1 MRTYVLD
8 VNSATPL
15 YEQLYRALKEDILA
29 GKIIGG
35 EKLPSKRTLA
45 EHLNIS
51 RITVETAYDQLVTEG
66 YLVARPRSG
75 FYAERLEALPQ
86 SLPAAPTSLPTA
98 PAAPPTVSAGQFP
111 FSIWA
116 RLMRGVL
123 LDQHDLLLQ
132 PPPNTGLS
140 ELRNAIAGMLR
151 RSRGMEVPPERIVI
165 GAGAEYL
172 YNILLQLLGRELRY
186 GLEDPGHRKIRQVY
200 EANGVTICPI
210 RLDGDGASIPSLLR
224 SGADVLHFSPGH
236 QYPTGVV
243 MPIARR
249 RQLMNWV
256 GSRENQW
263 LIEDDYDSE
272 FRFSGRLV
280 PTMYSMDTL
289 DRVIYLNTFSRTI
302 TPALRISYM
311 ILPER
316 LMARYRQ
323 QLGFYSCTVPSMEQ
337 LTLARFLDE
346 GHFEKHVSR
355 MKRHY
360 RLLRDQLL
368 QRLRRSPLADRM
380 TVQGDEAGLH
390 FLLHLQTGLSDEALE
405 QQLLAGGIRAA
416 SLRHYAVDLPDE
428 VLQGRMV
435 IQYSDL
441 EEADLPRVVAVL
453 EHLVQ
458 EPAARY
464 Q

>member
-1 MRTYVLD
+1 
-8 VNSATPL
+8 
-15 YEQLYRALKEDILA
+15 
-29 GKIIGG
+29 
-35 EKLPSKRTLA
+35 
-45 EHLNIS
+45 
-51 RITVETAYDQLVTEG
+51 
-66 YLVARPRSG
+66 
-75 FYAERLEALPQ
+75 
-86 SLPAAPTSLPTA
+86 
-98 PAAPPTVSAGQFP
+98 
-111 FSIWA
+111 
-116 RLMRGVL
+116 MRGVL

-132 PPPNTGLS
+132 PPPNTGLP

-151 RSRGMEVPPERIVI
+151 RSRGMEVSPEYIVI

-186 GLEDPGHRKIRQVY
+186 GLENPGHRKIRQVY
-200 EANGVTICPI
+200 EANGVAICPI
-210 RLDGDGASIPSLLR
+210 RLDGDGASVASLLR
-224 SGADVLHFSPGH
+224 AGADVLHFSPGH

-256 GSRENQW
+256 GSGENRW

-289 DRVIYLNTFSRTI
+289 GRVIYLNTFSRTI

-311 ILPER
+311 ILPES
-316 LMARYRQ
+316 LMAQYRQ
-323 QLGFYSCTVPSMEQ
+323 RLGFYSCTVPSMEQ
-337 LTLARFLDE
+337 LALARFLDE

-368 QRLRRSPLADRM
+368 RRLRQSPLADRM

-390 FLLHLQTGLSDEALE
+390 FLLHLQTRLPDEELE
-405 QQLLAGGIRAA
+405 RRLLEGGIRAA
-416 SLRHYAVDLPDE
+416 SLRHYAVELADEDLR
-428 VLQGRMV
+428 GRVV

-441 EEADLPRVVAVL
+441 EEADLPRVVGVL
-453 EHLVQ
+453 EELVQ
-458 EPAARY
+458 LDEGEGRKI
-464 Q
+464 

>member
-8 VNSATPL
+8 PNGKMPL
-15 YEQLYRALKEDILA
+15 YEQLYRALKEDILS
-29 GKIIGG
+29 GEIRGG
-35 EKLPSKRTLA
+35 EKLPSKRALA

-51 RITVETAYDQLVTEG
+51 RITVENAYNQLVTEG
-66 YLVARPRSG
+66 YLRSRPKSG
-75 FYAERLEALPQ
+75 YYAETLEALPQ
-86 SLPAAPTSLPTA
+86 QLPPVQELAPVA

-132 PPPNTGLS
+132 PPPNTGLPQ
-140 ELRNAIAGMLR
+140 LRQAIAGMLR
-151 RSRGMEVPPERIVI
+151 RSRGMEVSPENIVI

-172 YNILLQLLGRELRY
+172 YNILIQLLGKDLCY
-186 GLEDPGHRKIRQVY
+186 GLENPGHRKIRQVY
-200 EANGVTICPI
+200 AANGVEICPVA
-210 RLDGDGASIPSLLR
+210 LDEGGVSFPSLLA
-224 SGADVLHFSPGH
+224 SHANVLHFSPGH

-243 MPIARR
+243 MPIVRR

-256 GSRENQW
+256 GSRENHW

-272 FRFSGRLV
+272 FRFSGKPV
-280 PTMYSMDTL
+280 PTMYSMDNL
-289 DRVIYLNTFSRTI
+289 GRVIYLNTFSRTI

-311 ILPER
+311 ILPDA
-316 LMARYRQ
+316 LMARYRRK
-323 QLGFYSCTVPSMEQ
+323 LGFYSCTVPSMEQ
-337 LTLARFLDE
+337 LTLARFLEE

-360 RLLRDQLL
+360 RLLRDQFLRLL
-368 QRLRRSPLADRM
+368 RQSCKADRM

-390 FLLHLQTGLSDEALE
+390 FLLQLDTALSDEE
-405 QQLLAGGIRAA
+405 IETRLAEGGVRAA
-416 SLRHYAVDLPDE
+416 CLWHYAMGLPE
-428 VLQGRMV
+428 EAVRGRVV

-441 EEADLPRVVAVL
+441 AGADLPRVVERL
-453 EHLVQ
+453 EELVR
-458 EPAARY
+458 E
-464 Q
+464 

>member
-8 VNSATPL
+8 ANAKTPL
-15 YEQLYRALKEDILA
+15 YEQLYRALKEDILS
-29 GKIIGG
+29 GEIKGG

-51 RITVETAYDQLVTEG
+51 RITVENAYNQLVTEG
-66 YLVARPRSG
+66 YLVSKPKSG
-75 FYAERLEALPQ
+75 YYAETLEALPRR
-86 SLPAAPTSLPTA
+86 LPPVRQNS
-98 PAAPPTVSAGQFP
+98 PAIMVPPPTVSAGQFP

-116 RLMRGVL
+116 RLMRSVL

-132 PPPNTGLS
+132 PPPNTGLP
-140 ELRNAIAGMLR
+140 ELRSAIAGMLR
-151 RSRGMEVPPERIVI
+151 RSRGMEVSPENIVI

-172 YNILLQLLGRELRY
+172 YNILIQLLGKDLRY
-186 GLEDPGHRKIRQVY
+186 GLENPGHRKIRQVY
-200 EANGVTICPI
+200 EANGVEICPI
-210 RLDGDGASIPSLLR
+210 SLDENGVSFASLLF
-224 SGADVLHFSPGH
+224 SHASVLHFSPGH

-243 MPIARR
+243 MPIVRR

-256 GSRENQW
+256 GGRENQW

-272 FRFSGRLV
+272 FRFSGRMV

-289 DRVIYLNTFSRTI
+289 GRVIYLNTFSRTI

-311 ILPER
+311 ILPDE

-323 QLGFYSCTVPSMEQ
+323 KLGFYSCTVPSMEQ
-337 LTLARFLDE
+337 LTLARFLEE

-368 QRLRRSPLADRM
+368 KLLRQSCKAGRM
-380 TVQGDEAGLH
+380 AVQGDEAGLH
-390 FLLHLQTGLSDEALE
+390 FLLRLDTDLPDDAVEQRLAEGGIRAACLRHYAVGLSDEAV
-405 QQLLAGGIRAA
+405 R
-416 SLRHYAVDLPDE
+416 
-428 VLQGRMV
+428 GRVV

-441 EEADLPRVVAVL
+441 AEADLPRLVELL
-453 EHLVQ
+453 EELVS
-458 EPAARY
+458 A
-464 Q
+464 

>member
-8 VNSATPL
+8 FNAKTPL
-15 YEQLYRALKEDILA
+15 YEQLYRAIKEEILSGA
-29 GKIIGG
+29 IAGG

-51 RITVETAYDQLVTEG
+51 RITVENAYQQLVTEG
-66 YLVARPRSG
+66 YLVSRPKSG
-75 FYAERLEALPQ
+75 YYAERLEALPAALPVVSAPVQ
-86 SLPAAPTSLPTA
+86 SA
-98 PAAPPTVSAGQFP
+98 PATPPARSAGQFP

-116 RLMRGVL
+116 RLMRSVL

-132 PPPNTGLS
+132 PPPNTGLP
-140 ELRNAIAGMLR
+140 ELRRAIAGMLR
-151 RSRGMEVPPERIVI
+151 RSRGMEVSAENIVI

-172 YNILLQLLGRELRY
+172 YNILIQLLGKDLRY
-186 GLEDPGHRKIRQVY
+186 GLENPGHRKIRQVY
-200 EANGVTICPI
+200 EANGVRLCPI
-210 RLDGDGASIPSLLR
+210 SLDEGGASFASLLF
-224 SGADVLHFSPGH
+224 SGANVLHFSPGH

-243 MPIARR
+243 MPIVRR

-256 GSRENQW
+256 GGRDGQW

-280 PTMYSMDTL
+280 PTMFSMDTL
-289 DRVIYLNTFSRTI
+289 GRVIYLNTFSRTI

-311 ILPER
+311 ILPEA

-323 QLGFYSCTVPSMEQ
+323 KLGFYSCTVPSMEQ

-360 RLLRDQLL
+360 RILRDRFLTLL
-368 QRLRRSPLADRM
+368 HQSCRADRM
-380 TVQGDEAGLH
+380 TIQGHEAGLH
-390 FLLHLQTGLSDEALE
+390 FLLRLETSLSDDEIEAR
-405 QQLLAGGIRAA
+405 LAEGGVRAA
-416 SLRHYAVDLPDE
+416 CLGRYAAGLPAE
-428 VLQGRMV
+428 ETRGRVV
-435 IQYSDL
+435 IQYADL
-441 EEADLPRVVAVL
+441 AEADLPRVVELL
-453 EHLVQ
+453 EELVDT
-458 EPAARY
+458 
-464 Q
+464 

>member
-8 VNSATPL
+8 TNGNTPL
-15 YEQLYRALKEDILA
+15 YEQLYRALKEDILTGVIA
-29 GKIIGG
+29 GG
-35 EKLPSKRTLA
+35 EKLPSGRMLA

-51 RITVETAYDQLVTEG
+51 RITVENAYEQLMTEG
-66 YLVARPRSG
+66 YLVSRPRSG
-75 FYAERLEALPQ
+75 YYAETLEALPVI
-86 SLPAAPTSLPTA
+86 APTANIVPPAVT
-98 PAAPPTVSAGQFP
+98 AAPPTVSAGQFP

-132 PPPNTGLS
+132 PPPNTGLP
-140 ELRNAIAGMLR
+140 ELRSAIAGMLR
-151 RSRGMEVPPERIVI
+151 RSRGMEVSPENIVI

-172 YNILLQLLGRELRY
+172 YNILIQLLGKELRY
-186 GLEDPGHRKIRQVY
+186 GLENPGHRKIRQVY
-200 EANGVTICPI
+200 EANGVAICPVS
-210 RLDGDGASIPSLLR
+210 LDESGVAPASLLD
-224 SGADVLHFSPGH
+224 SHANVLHFSPGH

-256 GSRENQW
+256 GSESNRW

-272 FRFSGRLV
+272 FRFSGKPV
-280 PTMYSMDTL
+280 PSMFSMDTL
-289 DRVIYLNTFSRTI
+289 GRVIYLNTFSRTI

-311 ILPER
+311 ILPDA
-316 LMARYRQ
+316 LMAQYRRK
-323 QLGFYSCTVPSMEQ
+323 LGFYSCTVPSMEQ

-346 GHFEKHVSR
+346 GYFEKHVSR

-368 QRLRRSPLADRM
+368 QLLRQSQSADRM

-390 FLLHLQTGLSDEALE
+390 FLLQLNTGLPDREIE
-405 QQLLAGGIRAA
+405 QRLAAGGIRAA

-428 VLQGRMV
+428 AAKNRVV
-435 IQYSDL
+435 IPYADL
-441 EEADLPRVVAVL
+441 AETDLPRLVVLL
-453 EHLVQ
+453 EELVK
-458 EPAARY
+458 E
-464 Q
+464 

>member
-8 VNSATPL
+8 TNSKTPL
-15 YEQLYRALKEDILA
+15 YEQLYRALKEDILS
-29 GKIIGG
+29 GEIKGG

-51 RITVETAYDQLVTEG
+51 RITVENAYNQLVTEG
-66 YLVARPRSG
+66 YLVSKPKSG
-75 FYAERLEALPQ
+75 YYAETLEALPRRLPSVRQ
-86 SLPAAPTSLPTA
+86 SQPAVMVP
-98 PAAPPTVSAGQFP
+98 PPTVSAGQFP

-116 RLMRGVL
+116 RLMRSVL

-132 PPPNTGLS
+132 SPPNTGLP
-140 ELRNAIAGMLR
+140 ELRHAIAGMLR
-151 RSRGMEVPPERIVI
+151 RSRGMEVSPENIVI

-172 YNILLQLLGRELRY
+172 YNILIQLLGKDLRY
-186 GLEDPGHRKIRQVY
+186 GLENPGHRKIRQVY
-200 EANGVTICPI
+200 EANGVDICPI
-210 RLDGDGASIPSLLR
+210 SLDESGVSFASLLF
-224 SGADVLHFSPGH
+224 SHANVLHFSPGH

-243 MPIARR
+243 MPIVRR

-256 GSRENQW
+256 GGRENQW

-272 FRFSGRLV
+272 FRFSGRMV
-280 PTMYSMDTL
+280 PTMYAMDTL
-289 DRVIYLNTFSRTI
+289 GRVIYLNTFSRTI

-311 ILPER
+311 ILPDE
-316 LMARYRQ
+316 LMERYRQ
-323 QLGFYSCTVPSMEQ
+323 KLGFYSCTVPSMEQ
-337 LTLARFLDE
+337 LTLARFLDD

-368 QRLRRSPLADRM
+368 KLLRQSCKADRM

-390 FLLHLQTGLSDEALE
+390 FLLRLDTVLSDDAIE
-405 QQLLAGGIRAA
+405 QRLAEGGIRAA
-416 SLRHYAVDLPDE
+416 CLRHYAVGLPE
-428 VLQGRMV
+428 EAVQGRVV

-441 EEADLPRVVAVL
+441 AEEDLPRLVDLL
-453 EHLVQ
+453 ETLVT
-458 EPAARY
+458 E
-464 Q
+464 

>member
-8 VNSATPL
+8 ANAKTPL
-15 YEQLYRALKEDILA
+15 YEQLYRALKEDILS
-29 GKIIGG
+29 GEIKGG

-51 RITVETAYDQLVTEG
+51 RITVENAYNQLVTEG
-66 YLVARPRSG
+66 YLVSKPKSG
-75 FYAERLEALPQ
+75 YYAETLEALPRR
-86 SLPAAPTSLPTA
+86 LPPVRQNS
-98 PAAPPTVSAGQFP
+98 PAIMVPPPTVSAGQFP

-116 RLMRGVL
+116 RLMRSVL

-132 PPPNTGLS
+132 PPPNTGLP
-140 ELRNAIAGMLR
+140 ELRSAIAGMLR
-151 RSRGMEVPPERIVI
+151 RSRGMEVSPENIVI

-172 YNILLQLLGRELRY
+172 YNILIQLLGKDLRY
-186 GLEDPGHRKIRQVY
+186 GLENPGHRKIRQVY
-200 EANGVTICPI
+200 EANGVEICPI
-210 RLDGDGASIPSLLR
+210 SLDENGVSFASLLF
-224 SGADVLHFSPGH
+224 SHASVLHFSPGH

-243 MPIARR
+243 MPIVRR

-256 GSRENQW
+256 GGRENQW

-272 FRFSGRLV
+272 FRFSGRMV

-289 DRVIYLNTFSRTI
+289 GRVIYLNTFSRTI

-311 ILPER
+311 ILPDE

-323 QLGFYSCTVPSMEQ
+323 KLGFYSCTVPSMEQ
-337 LTLARFLDE
+337 LTLARFLEE

-368 QRLRRSPLADRM
+368 KLLRQSCKADRM
-380 TVQGDEAGLH
+380 AVQGDEAGLH
-390 FLLHLQTGLSDEALE
+390 FLLRLDTDLPDDAVE
-405 QQLLAGGIRAA
+405 QRLAEGGIRAA
-416 SLRHYAVDLPDE
+416 CLRHYAVGLPDE
-428 VLQGRMV
+428 AVRGRVV

-441 EEADLPRVVAVL
+441 AEADLPRLVELL
-453 EHLVQ
+453 EELVS
-458 EPAARY
+458 A
-464 Q
+464 

>member
-8 VNSATPL
+8 ANAKTPL
-15 YEQLYRALKEDILA
+15 YEQLYRALKEDILS
-29 GKIIGG
+29 GEIKGG

-51 RITVETAYDQLVTEG
+51 RITVENAYNQLVTEG
-66 YLVARPRSG
+66 YLVSKPKSG
-75 FYAERLEALPQ
+75 YYAETLEALPRRLPSVRQ
-86 SLPAAPTSLPTA
+86 SQPAVMVP
-98 PAAPPTVSAGQFP
+98 PPTVSAGQFP

-116 RLMRGVL
+116 RLMRSVL

-132 PPPNTGLS
+132 SPPNTGLP
-140 ELRNAIAGMLR
+140 ELRHAIAGMLR
-151 RSRGMEVPPERIVI
+151 RSRGMEVSPEYIVI

-172 YNILLQLLGRELRY
+172 YNILIQLLGKDLRY
-186 GLEDPGHRKIRQVY
+186 GLENPGHRKIRQVY
-200 EANGVTICPI
+200 EANGVDICPI
-210 RLDGDGASIPSLLR
+210 SLDESGVSFASLLF
-224 SGADVLHFSPGH
+224 SHANVLHFSPGH

-243 MPIARR
+243 MPIVRR

-256 GSRENQW
+256 GGRENQW

-272 FRFSGRLV
+272 FRFSGRMV
-280 PTMYSMDTL
+280 PTMYAMDTL
-289 DRVIYLNTFSRTI
+289 GRVIYLNTFSRTI

-311 ILPER
+311 ILPDE
-316 LMARYRQ
+316 LMERYRQ
-323 QLGFYSCTVPSMEQ
+323 KLGFYSCTVPSMEQ
-337 LTLARFLDE
+337 LTLARFLDD

-368 QRLRRSPLADRM
+368 KLLRQSCKADRM

-390 FLLHLQTGLSDEALE
+390 FLLRLDTVLSDDAIE
-405 QQLLAGGIRAA
+405 QRLAEGGIRAA
-416 SLRHYAVDLPDE
+416 CLRHYAVGLPE
-428 VLQGRMV
+428 EAVQGRVV

-441 EEADLPRVVAVL
+441 AEADLPRLVDLL
-453 EHLVQ
+453 ETLVT
-458 EPAARY
+458 E
-464 Q
+464 

>member
-8 VNSATPL
+8 TNARMPL
-15 YEQLYRALKEDILA
+15 YEQLYRALKEDILS
-29 GKIIGG
+29 GEIQGG
-35 EKLPSKRTLA
+35 EKVPSKRMLA

-51 RITVETAYDQLVTEG
+51 RITVENAYNQLVTEG
-66 YLVARPRSG
+66 YLVSRPKSG
-75 FYAERLEALPQ
+75 FYAEKLEALPVPQ
-86 SLPAAPTSLPTA
+86 PQAPALVQTA
-98 PAAPPTVSAGQFP
+98 PPAPPTVSAGQFP

-116 RLMRGVL
+116 RLMRSVL

-132 PPPNTGLS
+132 PPPNTGLP
-140 ELRNAIAGMLR
+140 ELRSAIAGMLR
-151 RSRGMEVPPERIVI
+151 RSRGMEVSPEHIVI

-172 YNILLQLLGRELRY
+172 YNILIQLLGQDLRY
-186 GLEDPGHRKIRQVY
+186 GLENPGHRKIRQVY

-210 RLDGDGASIPSLLR
+210 SLDEGGVSFASLLF
-224 SGADVLHFSPGH
+224 SHANVLHFSPGH

-243 MPIARR
+243 MPIVRR

-256 GSRENQW
+256 GGRENQW

-272 FRFSGRLV
+272 FRFSGKPV

-289 DRVIYLNTFSRTI
+289 GRVIYLNTFSRTI

-311 ILPER
+311 ILPEE
-316 LMARYRQ
+316 LMRRYRQ
-323 QLGFYSCTVPSMEQ
+323 KLGFYSCTVPSMEQ
-337 LTLARFLDE
+337 LTLARFLEE
-346 GHFEKHVSR
+346 GYFEKHVSR

-368 QRLRRSPLADRM
+368 KLLRQSCRADRM

-390 FLLHLQTGLSDEALE
+390 FLLRLDTDLPDDAVE
-405 QQLLAGGIRAA
+405 QRLAQGGIRAA
-416 SLRHYAVDLPDE
+416 CLRHYAVGLPDE
-428 VLQGRMV
+428 AVRGRVV

-441 EEADLPRVVAVL
+441 AEADLPRLVELL
-453 EHLVQ
+453 EELVT
-458 EPAARY
+458 E
-464 Q
+464 

>member
-8 VNSATPL
+8 ANAKMPL
-15 YEQLYRALKEDILA
+15 YEQLYRALKEDILTGA
-29 GKIIGG
+29 IAGG

-51 RITVETAYDQLVTEG
+51 RITVENAYNQLVTEG
-66 YLVARPRSG
+66 YLTSRPKSG
-75 FYAERLEALPQ
+75 YYAETLEALPQ
-86 SLPAAPTSLPTA
+86 RLPPVRELPVA
-98 PAAPPTVSAGQFP
+98 VQVPPPTVSAGQFP

-116 RLMRGVL
+116 RLMRSVL

-132 PPPNTGLS
+132 PPPNTGLP
-140 ELRNAIAGMLR
+140 ELRQAITGMLR
-151 RSRGMEVPPERIVI
+151 RSRGMEVSPENIVI

-172 YNILLQLLGRELRY
+172 YNILIQLLGKDLRY
-186 GLEDPGHRKIRQVY
+186 GLENPGHRKIRQVY
-200 EANGVTICPI
+200 EANGVEICPI
-210 RLDGDGASIPSLLR
+210 SLDESGVSFASLLF
-224 SGADVLHFSPGH
+224 SHANVLHFSPGH

-243 MPIARR
+243 MPIVRR

-256 GSRENQW
+256 GGREDQW

-289 DRVIYLNTFSRTI
+289 GRVIYLNTFSRTI

-311 ILPER
+311 ILPDA

-323 QLGFYSCTVPSMEQ
+323 RLGFYSCTVPSMEQ
-337 LTLARFLDE
+337 LTLARFLEE

-360 RLLRDQLL
+360 RILRDQLL
-368 QRLRRSPLADRM
+368 KLLRQSCKADRM

-390 FLLHLQTGLSDEALE
+390 FLLRLDTALSDDVIE
-405 QQLLAGGIRAA
+405 QRLAEGGIRAA
-416 SLRHYAVDLPDE
+416 CLRHYAVGLPDE
-428 VLQGRMV
+428 AVRGRVV
-435 IQYSDL
+435 IQYSEL
-441 EEADLPRVVAVL
+441 AEADLPRVVELL
-453 EHLVQ
+453 EGLVR
-458 EPAARY
+458 E
-464 Q
+464 